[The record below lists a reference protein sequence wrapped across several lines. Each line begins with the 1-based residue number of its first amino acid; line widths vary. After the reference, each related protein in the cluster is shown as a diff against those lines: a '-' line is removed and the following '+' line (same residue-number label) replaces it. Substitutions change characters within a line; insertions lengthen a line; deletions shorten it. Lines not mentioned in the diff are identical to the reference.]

1 MKINAAFL
9 KSLLLV
15 TPLVFALPL
24 SAKPQGKTTPAP
36 AAKEEAKAEGE
47 EAEPTIPGYSMARRN
62 ASGGFIGLTMDGNG
76 FKLSFYD
83 AKKKPAPCDVARA
96 TARWRTNYKTSE
108 EFKTLLP
115 SGDGMTLV
123 SSDVKP
129 PYNFKL
135 VFLNLL
141 SEDGTVLE
149 SYSFAFRG

>member
-9 KSLLLV
+9 KSLLLAA
-15 TPLVFALPL
+15 PFVFSLPAM
-24 SAKPQGKTTPAP
+24 AKPQGKTAPAP
-36 AAKEEAKAEGE
+36 APAEEAKSEGTEE
-47 EAEPTIPGYSMARRN
+47 EATIPGYSVERKN
-62 ASGGFIGLTMDGNG
+62 GKGYLGLTMEGNG

-83 AKKKPAPCDVARA
+83 AKKKPVACDVARA

-123 SSDVKP
+123 SPDVKP

-135 VFLNLL
+135 VFLTLL
-141 SEDGTVLE
+141 SEDGEVLE
-149 SYSFAFRG
+149 SYSFAFHN